1 MKKLIALSIVLFT
14 AFSSFAQTHV
24 SGYTRSN
31 GTYVAPHYRSSPNYT
46 KADNYST
53 IGNTNPYTGSAGT
66 KTYSDYNNYGSS
78 STSASYSAPVYST
91 PAYSTSTYNYGSTY
105 KAPVYKKT
113 VSNRYWK

>member
-1 MKKLIALSIVLFT
+1 MKKLIALSIVLFA

-66 KTYSDYNNYGSS
+66 KTYSDYNNYESNS
-78 STSASYSAPVYST
+78 ASTSYNAPVYST
-91 PAYSTSTYNYGSTY
+91 PTYSTSTYNYGSTH
-105 KAPVYKKT
+105 KAPVYKT
-113 VSNRYWK
+113 TISTRY